1 MTPNK
6 VIHLGHPNSYNLKV
20 LCIWLIRDKLKQTFD
35 GWMDGCK
42 MKNIYYYYY
51 HYYYLVCMGQYE
63 EFLFLKFGYSSLA
76 WISIL
81 VFW

>member
-1 MTPNK
+1 M
-6 VIHLGHPNSYNLKV
+6 
-20 LCIWLIRDKLKQTFD
+20 D

-51 HYYYLVCMGQYE
+51 YDYYLFCMGQYG
-63 EFLFLKFGYSSLA
+63 EFLFLKFGYSFLA

-81 VFW
+81 VFL